1 MNVVGR
7 DSSTERRHEGGALAV
22 AASAAIAAAG
32 GCGAS
37 VILGLP
43 GGDIAQIALPAATS
57 AVVVFIVC
65 RSIVVSRLTRREH
78 IANRRVLAA
87 KRELRDERSDRATV
101 RRLDRALA
109 GAVDETDALKIVRDA
124 FVRDLP
130 DKPIELH
137 LAEPVDPVLS
147 LALSSARA
155 NTADTAPVPL
165 SVPLVIRNGVT
176 LCYPST
182 DVDEACHHVRA
193 RAGRPSSAIA
203 VPLTAGG
210 QLLGAIYSFGAEGQA
225 PNESEIE
232 LMEDIA
238 GVLSARLSV
247 IRASSGATTTEQFD
261 RLTGLPDRASTQAK
275 LVGLMRD
282 RIPFTVALV
291 DVDSFHEIN
300 DRLGE
305 IAGESVIELLARVSR
320 RSIRPD
326 DFLGRI
332 SDDELLFLMPRTRP
346 TDATRALER
355 IREELVIHQSAGDVP
370 VFTLSAGVVGSTR
383 GATIDT
389 VLRTTGEAV
398 RNARNAGG
406 NRIVVADPIER
417 SPR

>member
-1 MNVVGR
+1 M
-7 DSSTERRHEGGALAV
+7 
-22 AASAAIAAAG
+22 
-32 GCGAS
+32 
-37 VILGLP
+37 
-43 GGDIAQIALPAATS
+43 
-57 AVVVFIVC
+57 
-65 RSIVVSRLTRREH
+65 
-78 IANRRVLAA
+78 
-87 KRELRDERSDRATV
+87 

-109 GAVDETDALKIVRDA
+109 SAVDESDALKIVRDA
-124 FVRDLP
+124 FVRELP

-137 LAEPVDPVLS
+137 LAEPVEPVLS
-147 LALSSARA
+147 LVLSSARA
-155 NTADTAPVPL
+155 NAGDSTPVPL
-165 SVPLVIRNGVT
+165 SVPLVVRDGVT

-182 DVDEACHHVRA
+182 SVDDACHHVRA

-210 QLLGAIYSFGAEGQA
+210 QRLGAIYSFGTEGRA
-225 PNESEIE
+225 PVESEIE

-238 GVLSARLSV
+238 GVLSARLSA
-247 IRASSGATTTEQFD
+247 IRASTIATTAEHFD
-261 RLTGLPDRASTQAK
+261 RLSGLPDRASTQAR

-291 DVDSFHEIN
+291 DVDGFHEIT

-305 IAGESVIELLARVSR
+305 VASDSVIELLARVSR

-326 DFLGRI
+326 DILGRI
-332 SDDELLFLMPRTRP
+332 SDHELLFLMTRTRP

-355 IREELVIHQSAGDVP
+355 IREELVIHQSAGNVP

-398 RNARNAGG
+398 RSAREAGG

-417 SPR
+417 SQR